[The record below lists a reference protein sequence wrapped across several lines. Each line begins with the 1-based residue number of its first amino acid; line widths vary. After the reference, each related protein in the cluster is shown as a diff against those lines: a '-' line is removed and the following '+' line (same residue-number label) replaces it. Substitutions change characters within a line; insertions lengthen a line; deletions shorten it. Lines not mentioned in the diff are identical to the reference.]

1 MLEGGHHEF
10 GETETIRDILR
21 RQTQSLQQHSDG
33 LTTFTVDA
41 DANGV
46 SLVDVELQPCTA
58 GRDDL
63 DGVQRTLG
71 RLVDGLVEVDAR
83 RANQL
88 RHDDTLGTVDDERA
102 FIRHHWE
109 IANEDGLAFNFARH
123 GVGKFR
129 RHIERGGVVNVLILG
144 FIDRVLDV
152 VEAGLG

>member
-1 MLEGGHHEF
+1 MLKGGHHEF
-10 GETETIRDILR
+10 GETETIRDVLR
-21 RQTQSLQQHSDG
+21 RQAQSLQQHSDG
-33 LTTFTVDA
+33 LTTLTVDA
-41 DANGV
+41 DADGV
-46 SLVDVELQPCTA
+46 ALIDVELQPCTA

-63 DGVQRTLG
+63 DGVQRALG
-71 RLVDGLVEVDAR
+71 RLVDGLVEVHAR

-88 RHDDTLGTVDDERA
+88 GHDDTLGTVDDERA
-102 FIRHHWE
+102 FVRHHWE

-123 GVGKFR
+123 GVGEFR